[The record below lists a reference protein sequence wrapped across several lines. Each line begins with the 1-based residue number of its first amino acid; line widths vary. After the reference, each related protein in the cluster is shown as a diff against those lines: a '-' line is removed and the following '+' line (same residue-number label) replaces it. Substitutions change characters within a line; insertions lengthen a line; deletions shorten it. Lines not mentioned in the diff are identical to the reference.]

1 MMPGIGRMNPRQLKQ
16 AMKRLG
22 IKAEEIEGVEEVIIR
37 TKTREYVIKEAA
49 VTLMDVQGQK
59 SFQIIGEPEIL
70 ERKSGAKEEEKK
82 IPDED
87 VKLVMEQTGCTEE
100 EAIRALNECD
110 GQPAEAIL
118 KIMSSR

>member
-1 MMPGIGRMNPRQLKQ
+1 MNPRQLKQ